1 MDRDQ
6 LTALLKDMSLEEKAD
21 QLLQISGVYY
31 EKEEMLTGPENQ
43 AGFTQRE
50 VELAG
55 SMLGATGASKLRKI
69 QREYMEKQPH
79 HIPMLFMG
87 DVINGYRTVFPIPL
101 AFGCSFEPELA
112 RKGARIAAKEA
123 SAAGLHLTFSPMV
136 DLVRDARWG
145 RVMESTGEDAYL
157 NGCFARAMVEGYQGE
172 TELWEKGRIGACV
185 KHFAAYGAPQ
195 GGREY
200 QNVELSERTLRD
212 DYLPAYQEAVEAGA
226 AMVMTSFNTLD
237 RMPSTANRRLM
248 RDILRKEM
256 GFEGVVISD
265 WAAIEELVTHG
276 MAKDEKEAAKLA
288 MEAGV
293 DIDMMTAC
301 YCKNLKELVEEGGVS
316 EAMLDESVMRIL
328 ELKNKLGLFEN
339 PYKDADEAQEKAL
352 MLCKEHR
359 AAAREAASKTFVL
372 LKNDGLLPLKKEGQ
386 RTAFIGPHVDN
397 QRIIGAW
404 SMFAN
409 AQDTVT
415 LKGAVL
421 SRGYAQVTF
430 HKGSPVLDN
439 DRGME
444 VYWKEEHMSGD
455 WEKREKL
462 LKEAVAAAKE
472 ADTVVLA
479 LGEHQMQSGEAA
491 SRADITVP
499 ECQMELFRR
508 VYDAN
513 PNVSVVLFSGR
524 PLDIREL
531 SRKARAVLAVWM
543 PGSEGGNAIADVLYG
558 DVNPS
563 GKLSMSF
570 PYSVGQVPVHY
581 NMFRTGRP
589 LDKTS
594 EQRYFSKYLDI
605 PNEPLYPFGYGLSYT
620 EFEISRVHLDKDE
633 LTKENCIHASVSVRN
648 TGNVTGQEV
657 VQLYVQDIVG
667 SVVRPVRE
675 LKGFRKVELKPGE
688 EKEVIFTLREDML
701 RFTDSNMERQSE
713 AGEFHLFIG
722 NSSDTQNQAKFF
734 FIQKDRDRKAGYH
747 IQL

>member
-1 MDRDQ
+1 MDREQ

-21 QLLQISGVYY
+21 QLLQISGMYY
-31 EKEEMLTGPENQ
+31 ENEGVLTGPENQ

-69 QREYMEKQPH
+69 QKEYMEKQPH

-112 RKGARIAAKEA
+112 RKGAEIAAKEA

-145 RVMESTGEDAYL
+145 RVMESTGEDTYL

-172 TELWEKGRIGACV
+172 AELLEEGRIAACV

-226 AMVMTSFNTLD
+226 AMVMTSFQTLD
-237 RMPSTANRRLM
+237 RVPSTANRRLM
-248 RDILRKEM
+248 RDILREEM

-265 WAAIEELVTHG
+265 WAAIGELVVHG

-293 DIDMMTAC
+293 DIDMMTGC

-316 EAMLDESVMRIL
+316 EALLDEAVMRIL

-359 AAAREAASKTFVL
+359 AAAREAAAKTFVL

-415 LKGAVL
+415 LKDAVI
-421 SRGYAQVTF
+421 SRGYGQATF

-444 VYWKEEHMSGD
+444 VFWKEEHMSED
-455 WEKREKL
+455 WEEKEQL
-462 LKEAVAAAKE
+462 LEEAVAAAKE

-508 VYDAN
+508 VYAAN
-513 PNVSVVLFSGR
+513 PNVTVVLFSGR

-531 SRKARAVLAVWM
+531 SSKARAVLAVWM

-563 GKLSMSF
+563 GKLTMSF

-589 LDKTS
+589 LDETS

-620 EFEISRVHLDKDE
+620 EFEISGVHLDKDE
-633 LTKENCIHASVSVRN
+633 LTKEGCIHASVSVKN
-648 TGNVTGQEV
+648 TGRVAGQEV
-657 VQLYVQDIVG
+657 VQLYVQDMVG
-667 SVVRPVRE
+667 SVVRPMRE
-675 LKGFRKVELKPGE
+675 LKGFQKVELKPGE

-701 RFTDSNMERQSE
+701 RFFGRRMERQSE
-713 AGEFHLFIG
+713 AGEFTLFIG
-722 NSSDTQNQAKFF
+722 NTSDTQNQAKFVL
-734 FIQKDRDRKAGYH
+734 K
-747 IQL
+747 L